1 MLGSALCTAVFI
13 LFKNKNYK
21 KGEHTMKTLKKAL
34 LIVMSLALCFALAA
48 CGADKGEGPE
58 IPAAEER
65 EALMV
70 YLDGQLVKEGGYTF
84 AELDE
89 VMVNK
94 NVEGTYYYSADLAA
108 ITGQDLSGVKAVFV
122 EAADGFIGYSADV
135 TKTFVA
141 AYVSDESGAYK
152 SVEVDGKKLYGG
164 LFEGEK
170 YIEGVTKVYL
180 STTACDWEVDVQ
192 VDGKS
197 VGKLTMADFMHKT
210 TVGEDKKAPTAMF
223 DGSYKYDGGSATY
236 TGKFLGMKL
245 DQLIAKLGTDM
256 ELAIPEEYIEVEIY
270 GATAAND
277 KIGKNKEYK
286 TEEASDKYFG
296 LLEFYV
302 MYDGMTKSS
311 TSGMD
316 IGLTAFINGTGSR
329 WMTHGVEIINF
340 VTEAP
345 AAE

>member
-1 MLGSALCTAVFI
+1 
-13 LFKNKNYK
+13 
-21 KGEHTMKTLKKAL
+21 MKTLKKAL
-34 LIVMSLALCFALAA
+34 LIVMALTLCFAFAA
-48 CGADKGEGPE
+48 CGADKGEGPDLPE
-58 IPAAEER
+58 ASER
-65 EALMV
+65 ETLMI
-70 YLDGQLVKEGGYTF
+70 YLDGKPIKEEGYTF
-84 AELDE
+84 AELDK

-94 NVEGTYYYSADLAA
+94 DVNGTYYYSADLAT
-108 ITGQDLSGVKAVFV
+108 ITGQDMTAVKAVFV
-122 EAADGFIGYSADV
+122 EAADGFIGYCADV

-152 SVEVDGKKLYGG
+152 SVDSEDGKKLYGG

-170 YIEGVTKVYL
+170 YISGINKVYL
-180 STTACDWEVDVQ
+180 STTACDWEVDIQ

-256 ELAIPEEYIEVEIY
+256 ELAIPEEYYEVEIY

-277 KIGKNKEYK
+277 KVGKNKEYK
-286 TEEASDKYFG
+286 ASPDHDNYFG
-296 LLEFYV
+296 KLEFFV
-302 MYDGMTKSS
+302 MYDGMTKSA
-311 TSGMD
+311 TSD
-316 IGLTAFINGTGSR
+316 KALGLTAFQNGTGSR

>member
-1 MLGSALCTAVFI
+1 
-13 LFKNKNYK
+13 
-21 KGEHTMKTLKKAL
+21 MKTLKKAL
-34 LIVMSLALCFALAA
+34 LIVMALTLCFALAA
-48 CGADKGEGPE
+48 CGTDKGEGPE

-65 EALMV
+65 ESLMI
-70 YLDGQLVKEGGYTF
+70 YLDGKPIKEEGYTF
-84 AELDE
+84 AELDK

-94 NVEGTYYYSADLAA
+94 DVNGTYYYSADLAS
-108 ITGQDLSGVKAVFV
+108 ITGQDMSAVKAVFV
-122 EAADGFIGYSADV
+122 EATDGFIGYCADV

-152 SVEVDGKKLYGG
+152 SVESDDGKKLYGG

-170 YIEGVTKVYL
+170 YISGINKVYL
-180 STTACDWEVDVQ
+180 STTACDWEVDIQ

-210 TVGEDKKAPTAMF
+210 TVGEDKKVPTAMF
-223 DGSYKYDGGSATY
+223 DGSYKYDGGSSTY

-256 ELAIPEEYIEVEIY
+256 ELTIPEEYIEVEIY

-277 KIGKNKEYK
+277 KVGKNKEYK
-286 TEEASDKYFG
+286 TNKENDKYFG

-311 TSGMD
+311 TSDMD

-329 WMTHGVEIINF
+329 WMTHDVQAINF
-340 VTEAP
+340 VTTEAP
-345 AAE
+345 AEDAAE

>member
-1 MLGSALCTAVFI
+1 
-13 LFKNKNYK
+13 
-21 KGEHTMKTLKKAL
+21 MKTLKKTL
-34 LIVMSLALCFALAA
+34 LIVMALTLCFAFAA

-58 IPAAEER
+58 LPAAEDR
-65 EALMV
+65 ETLMI
-70 YLDGQLVKEGGYTF
+70 YLDGKPIKEEGYTF

-94 NVEGTYYYSADLAA
+94 NVEGTYYYSSDLAT
-108 ITGQDLSGVKAVFV
+108 ITGQDMSAVKAVFV
-122 EAADGFIGYSADV
+122 EASDGFVGYCADV
-135 TKTFVA
+135 TKAFVA
-141 AYVSDESGAYK
+141 AYVSDENGAYQ
-152 SVEVDGKKLYGG
+152 SVESDDGKKLYGG

-170 YIEGVTKVYL
+170 YVSGINKVYL

-210 TVGEDKKAPTAMF
+210 TVGDKKVATAMF
-223 DGSYKYDGGSATY
+223 DGSYMYDGGSATY
-236 TGKFLGMKL
+236 KGRFLGMSM

-256 ELAIPEEYIEVEIY
+256 ELDIPEEYVEIEIY

-277 KIGKNKEYK
+277 KVGKNKEYSTDK
-286 TEEASDKYFG
+286 ASDKYFG
-296 LLEFYV
+296 LIDFYV

-311 TSGMD
+311 TSD
-316 IGLTAFINGTGSR
+316 KVLGLSSFINTSGSR
-329 WMTHGVEIINF
+329 WMTHGITTINF

-345 AAE
+345 AEDAAE

>member
-1 MLGSALCTAVFI
+1 
-13 LFKNKNYK
+13 
-21 KGEHTMKTLKKAL
+21 MKTLKKAL
-34 LIVMSLALCFALAA
+34 LIVMALTLCLALAA

-58 IPAAEER
+58 RPEASER
-65 EALMV
+65 ETLMV
-70 YLDGQLVKEGGYTF
+70 YLDGKPIKEEGYTF
-84 AELDE
+84 AELDK

-94 NVEGTYYYSADLAA
+94 NVDGTYYYSADLAA
-108 ITGQDLSGVKAVFV
+108 ITGQDMSTVKAVFV
-122 EAADGFIGYSADV
+122 EATDGFIGYCADV
-135 TKTFVA
+135 TKAFVA
-141 AYVSDESGAYK
+141 AYVSDESGAYQ
-152 SVEVDGKKLYGG
+152 SVDSDDGKKLYGG

-170 YIEGVTKVYL
+170 YISGINKVYL

-223 DGSYKYDGGSATY
+223 DGSYKYDGGSAIY

-256 ELAIPEEYIEVEIY
+256 ELAIPEEYYEIEIY

-277 KIGKNKEYK
+277 KVGKNKEYK
-286 TEEASDKYFG
+286 ANPDHDNYFG
-296 LLEFYV
+296 KLEFFV

-311 TSGMD
+311 TSD
-316 IGLTAFINGTGSR
+316 KVLGLTAFQNGTGSR
-329 WMTHGVEIINF
+329 WMTHDVKIINF